1 MNNYKELKIWQ
12 NGMEIVKLIFDLVKN
27 IPSEDIYTLRSQ
39 VIRSSISIPSNIA
52 EGTSRRSQK
61 EFKRYIEIALG
72 SSFEL
77 ETQILIVKEN
87 NLIRNYNFEIL
98 LNKISE
104 EQKMMYSFK
113 NKLSN

>member
-61 EFKRYIEIALG
+61 EFKRYIEIAPG